1 MSGKTTF
8 KDRSMADRWDVI
20 TLQVE
25 NLHLQI
31 LPGIGGRLWD
41 VKFHNRSLLFQNS
54 DLIGLSV
61 DETNLTALP
70 TRSLQFKFPLWGGEK
85 TWIAPD
91 YLWAKGAP
99 YTALDSAPFQI
110 TSLSATHIELESPV
124 CPISHLSVKR
134 RIDVVSAQRWTIRHH
149 VENHGSAARPTGI
162 WSVMMIDTPAKIGVV
177 ANIPKIHSVFGEAG
191 LMVSHNENC
200 LVADCS
206 TQQEFKVGL
215 PNPNGQTLIKFG
227 ADGPWLRC
235 AVPKPSQTDR
245 YAHQFPIEIFN
256 SGNYP
261 YCEAEWHSPFS
272 ELPTGKTIEFQQNFQ
287 IWSKDCPTPHI
298 VNKALYTCMS

>member
-1 MSGKTTF
+1 ML
-8 KDRSMADRWDVI
+8 DRWA
-20 TLQVE
+20 TLK
-25 NLHLQI
+25 LQKDDLELII
-31 LPGIGGRLWD
+31 LAGIGGRLWD
-41 VKFHNRSLLFQNS
+41 INFREQSLLFQNP
-54 DLIGLSV
+54 DLLGLSFNQA
-61 DETNLTALP
+61 NLKDLP
-70 TRSLQFKFPLWGGEK
+70 TRSPQFGFPLWGGEK
-85 TWIAPD
+85 TWIAPEK
-91 YLWAKGAP
+91 LWADNEP
-99 YTALDSAPFQI
+99 FSALDSGPYKI
-110 TSLSATHIELESPV
+110 TSHSVDHVAMASEI
-124 CPISHLSVKR
+124 CPISQLSVQR
-134 RIDVVSAQRWTIRHH
+134 TITLYSASEWNISHIVT
-149 VENHGSAARPTGI
+149 NHGQHTRKTGI
-162 WSVMMIDTPAKIGVV
+162 WSVMMINTPAKIGVV

>member
-1 MSGKTTF
+1 
-8 KDRSMADRWDVI
+8 
-20 TLQVE
+20 
-25 NLHLQI
+25 
-31 LPGIGGRLWD
+31 
-41 VKFHNRSLLFQNS
+41 
-54 DLIGLSV
+54 
-61 DETNLTALP
+61 
-70 TRSLQFKFPLWGGEK
+70 
-85 TWIAPD
+85 
-91 YLWAKGAP
+91 
-99 YTALDSAPFQI
+99 
-110 TSLSATHIELESPV
+110 
-124 CPISHLSVKR
+124 
-134 RIDVVSAQRWTIRHH
+134 
-149 VENHGSAARPTGI
+149 
-162 WSVMMIDTPAKIGVV
+162 MMINTPAKIGVV

-215 PNPNGQTLIKFG
+215 PNPNGPTLIKFG

-287 IWSKDCPTPHI
+287 IWSKDCPMPHI